1 MDFFSLSLPNKKEFV
16 VAARLLATSVAG
28 TANFDLEAIEDI
40 RMAVGEACNNVVVH
54 SAKSDKIDL
63 DIELLEQE
71 MKITVKDHGVG
82 FTRTARNLIDPE
94 QYTGSGLGLFIIDAL
109 MDEVILQSGEEH
121 GTIITM
127 TKKR

>member
-28 TANFDLEAIEDI
+28 SANFDMEAIEDI
-40 RMAVGEACNNVVVH
+40 RMAVGEACNNVVIH

-82 FTRTARNLIDPE
+82 FTRGARNLIDPE